1 VNQEKLLFPAPS
13 SLVHFRES
21 LYKISIESLLSEKL
35 FARASPGFSL
45 EAGLGALANRALH
58 QNNICHKFQGE

>member
-1 VNQEKLLFPAPS
+1 MNQEKLLFPAPS

-35 FARASPGFSL
+35 FGRAYPEFSL
-45 EAGLGALANRALH
+45 EAALGALPNRALTRSVLEV
-58 QNNICHKFQGE
+58 KTS